1 MNLLITQKNLLSL
14 WLPPLTYP
22 QFFGMLTFQ
31 LIQSSP
37 QRRILYIR
45 KYYWYRHGV
54 SRKMFGSLLS
64 WARNEYDDVEALG
77 MTVGKEEYE
86 ATFREWGW
94 EMQGWKAERLRIT
107 YRNFYN

>member
-1 MNLLITQKNLLSL
+1 
-14 WLPPLTYP
+14 
-22 QFFGMLTFQ
+22 
-31 LIQSSP
+31 
-37 QRRILYIR
+37 
-45 KYYWYRHGV
+45 
-54 SRKMFGSLLS
+54 MFGSLLS